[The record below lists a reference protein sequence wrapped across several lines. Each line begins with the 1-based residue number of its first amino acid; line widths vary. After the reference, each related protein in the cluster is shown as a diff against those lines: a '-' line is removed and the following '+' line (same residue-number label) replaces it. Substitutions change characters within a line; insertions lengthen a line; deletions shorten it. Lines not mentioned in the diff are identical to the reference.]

1 MNVIKQR
8 FIRECFVM
16 LDGGKRMN
24 TGMKIVAYV
33 KGRGVTIV
41 AYVPTFAG
49 VKPVTVKVTKREFK
63 QIMRGAKVL
72 NVGDYGYTARVS
84 SVGAAL
90 ILMKIPDAA
99 KIIPYWFA
107 DRVFKAAWRRSA
119 KVRSIIWERA
129 LEKVRGNTWIA
140 RKYIRAWLKS
150 KDRRLPTTDKD
161 AQRVSEQYWK
171 LVWLFGRAYYIVQV
185 APWE

>member
-1 MNVIKQR
+1 
-8 FIRECFVM
+8 
-16 LDGGKRMN
+16 MN
-24 TGMKIVAYV
+24 TGMKIVVYV
-33 KGRGVTIV
+33 RGRGVTIV

-49 VKPVTVKVTKREFK
+49 VKPVTVKVTRHEFK

-99 KIIPYWFA
+99 KIIPYWCA

-119 KVRSIIWERA
+119 KIRTEIWSRA
-129 LEKVRGNTWIA
+129 LDKVNGDPELA
-140 RKYIRAWLKS
+140 RAYVRTWLKS
-150 KDRRLPTTDKD
+150 KNREVPVGNKD

-171 LVWLFGRAYYIVQV
+171 LVWKFGASRYVIQV